1 MPGKTRAESYRKKN
15 RKSIEKNMKYLVATF
30 NIETSADLM
39 QACQDLLADGAAE
52 AGFESFEETETG
64 MEAYVQKDLFDK
76 EALDA
81 YIADFPIMDTQI
93 TYDIQDAEDKDWNQE
108 WEEQGF
114 DPIFVGDQ
122 VVIYDAKH
130 PELYPDTSDRPD
142 IIEIGI
148 EAKLAFG
155 TGNHET
161 TRMIIAQL
169 LKMPVKTKRI
179 LDCGTGTG
187 ILGLTAS
194 KLGAKDVV
202 GYDIDEWSVENAKH
216 NAVLNGVDNMEV
228 LFGNSCV
235 LNHVSG
241 VFDVVMANIN
251 RNILLEDMKLFRSVM
266 NMGGTLILSG
276 FYEEDV
282 PVLLEKADELG
293 LHEITRQVDNNWTC
307 LVLGE

>member
-1 MPGKTRAESYRKKN
+1 
-15 RKSIEKNMKYLVATF
+15 MKYLVATF

-64 MEAYVQKDLFDK
+64 IEAYVQKDLFDK

-194 KLGAKDVV
+194 KLGAMSTPDMGKPLPMPLATVMRS
-202 GYDIDEWSVENAKH
+202 GRMPSHWWAK
-216 NAVLNGVDNMEV
+216 NLP
-228 LFGNSCV
+228 L
-235 LNHVSG
+235 
-241 VFDVVMANIN
+241 
-251 RNILLEDMKLFRSVM
+251 R
-266 NMGGTLILSG
+266 
-276 FYEEDV
+276 
-282 PVLLEKADELG
+282 P
-293 LHEITRQVDNNWTC
+293 
-307 LVLGE
+307 

>member
-1 MPGKTRAESYRKKN
+1 
-15 RKSIEKNMKYLVATF
+15 MKYLVATF
-30 NIETSADLM
+30 NIEAEADLLE
-39 QACQDLLADGAAE
+39 ASRDLLADGAAQ
-52 AGFESFEETETG
+52 AGFETFEETEQG
-64 MEAYVQKDLFDK
+64 MDAYVQKELFDR

-81 YIADFPIMDTQI
+81 YIADFPISDAHI
-93 TYDIQDAEDKDWNQE
+93 TYSIQDAEDKDWNQE

-114 DPIFVGDQ
+114 EPIYVADQ

-130 PELYPDTSDRPD
+130 PELYPDTSNRPD

-161 TRMIIAQL
+161 TRMIISQL
-169 LKMPVKTKRI
+169 LQMPIKTKRV

-194 KLGAKDVV
+194 KLGAKEVV

-216 NAVLNGVDNMEV
+216 NALLNGVDKMEV
-228 LFGNSCV
+228 LFGNSSV
-235 LNHVSG
+235 LNHISG

-251 RNILLEDMKLFRSVM
+251 RNILLDDMRLFRSVM
-266 NMGGTLILSG
+266 NTDATLILSG

-282 PVLLEKADELG
+282 PVLLEKANELG
-293 LHEITRQVDNNWTC
+293 LHETARHTDNNWTC
-307 LVLGE
+307 LVLKVRS